1 MFKKIA
7 VSLVVTVLATTAAQA
22 GGFNNN
28 RSSSLLGA
36 LVTLGNHGNIANIAA
51 DVGQTSRGYHGS
63 SSLADVNANLL
74 GGAVRADVGVA
85 QSGRR
90 GSSLLDLHVHLGGG
104 VGNRPGRW

>member
-1 MFKKIA
+1 MLKTIL
-7 VSLVVTVLATTAAQA
+7 VSLTLTVFAATAAQA
-22 GGFNNN
+22 GGYHN

-36 LVTLGNHGNIANIAA
+36 LVTLGNHGGIANVGAN
-51 DVGQTSRGYHGS
+51 VGQTSRHG

-90 GSSLLDLHVHLGGG
+90 GGSLLDLDVNLGGG
-104 VGNRPGRW
+104 VGNRPSRW

>member
-1 MFKKIA
+1 MFKTIA
-7 VSLVVTVLATTAAQA
+7 VSLVLTAFAATAAQA
-22 GGFNNN
+22 GGYQN

-36 LVTLGNHGNIANIAA
+36 LVTLGNHGSIAN
-51 DVGQTSRGYHGS
+51 VGQTGRHG

-74 GGAVRADVGVA
+74 GGAVRADLGVA

-90 GSSLLDLHVHLGGG
+90 GGSLLDLDVNLGGG

>member
-1 MFKKIA
+1 MFKTFTVSVIA
-7 VSLVVTVLATTAAQA
+7 TLMLAGTAQA

-36 LVTLGNHGNIANIAA
+36 LVTVGNHGGIANVAA
-51 DVGQTSRGYHGS
+51 DVGQASRRQ

-85 QSGRR
+85 QSGRN
-90 GSSLLDLHVHLGGG
+90 GNSLLDLNVNLLGGG
-104 VGNRPGRW
+104 VGNRPGHW